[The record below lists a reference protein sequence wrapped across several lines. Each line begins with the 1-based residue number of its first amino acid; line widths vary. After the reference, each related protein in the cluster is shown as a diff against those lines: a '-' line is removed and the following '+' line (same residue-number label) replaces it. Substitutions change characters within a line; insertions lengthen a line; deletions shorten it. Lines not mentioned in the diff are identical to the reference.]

1 MDYLTLRG
9 EAARARSASDAV
21 VVGEWA
27 FINGVLPVDL
37 DDDSAPLPEYI
48 EEQTL
53 KVLSNLDVILARIG
67 ATRKDVV
74 SVRAAVTRLDQ
85 LSKRFELA
93 YAGAF
98 EAGRLPTRSVI
109 GVVALTRSAQISM
122 DFIVRLP
129 AA

>member
-1 MDYLTLRG
+1 MDFLTLRG
-9 EAARARSASDAV
+9 ESARAHSASDAV

-27 FINGVLPVDL
+27 FVNNVLPVDL
-37 DDDSAPLPEYI
+37 DDDAVPLPEYI

-53 KVLSNLDVILARIG
+53 KVLSNLDVILSRIG
-67 ATRKDVV
+67 ASRTDVV
-74 SVRAAVTRLDQ
+74 SVRVAVTRLEQ

-93 YAGAF
+93 YERAF

-109 GVVALTRSAQISM
+109 GVVALTRGAQVAM
-122 DFIVRLP
+122 DFTVRLP